1 MNDNYLYLNK
11 IWEYKKKIITPTIE
25 SLFKFGNWNK
35 KLQFFKNHNNKLI
48 SRNIKD

>member
-11 IWEYKKKIITPTIE
+11 IWEYKKKKIITFIIE

-35 KLQFFKNHNNKLI
+35 KL
-48 SRNIKD
+48 